1 MRLKNKTRKVPESP
15 KLPASDAELEVLAI
29 VEDLTRVLKN
39 TRRYLAG
46 TKANLNFEGLDAA
59 IARGEAC
66 LAKARN

>member
-1 MRLKNKTRKVPESP
+1 MRLKSKARKAPESP

-29 VEDLTRVLKN
+29 VEDLTRALRNV
-39 TRRYLAG
+39 RRYLAEHR
-46 TKANLNFEGLDAA
+46 ANINFEGLDAA